1 MKKVDLVEKIASGCE
16 ITKRKAEMAVTTFTN
31 EIVNALIR
39 GEKVTL
45 VGFGTF
51 SIKKRA
57 ARKARNPRTGAT
69 ISVPAKK
76 VPRFQPGTKLRS
88 RVK

>member
-1 MKKVDLVEKIASGCE
+1 MKKIDLVNKIADECE
-16 ITKRKAEMAVTTFTN
+16 ITKTKAEAAVNAFTN
-31 EIVNALIR
+31 EISNALVK
-39 GEKVTL
+39 GEKITL

-51 SIKKRA
+51 STRKRA

-69 ISVPAKK
+69 INVPAKR